1 MPNTLTAQ
9 LLDGKKTASQ
19 VLDSI
24 RTRVDRFAEEGKRP
38 PGLAV
43 VIVGDDPAS
52 HVYVEQKE
60 RVCRSV
66 GFRSIRHC
74 LPEEATEDQLLDLV
88 REMNADSE
96 IDGILVQ
103 LPLPPHMDGDRIIAA
118 IDPRKDVDG
127 FHPINVGR
135 LVTGLGGMEPCT
147 PKGVMALLD
156 AYGIELEGVNAV
168 VIGASD
174 IVGKP
179 MANMLLARNAT
190 VTVCH
195 IMTHDL
201 ASFTRKADVIVVAVG
216 KPGLLTAGMVR
227 EGVVV
232 VDVGI
237 NRVGDSIVGDAD
249 FDGLRGKASWITPVP
264 GGVGPMTTAMLM
276 LNTLEG
282 YIGGGAGAPLA

>member
-1 MPNTLTAQ
+1 MAQ

-19 VLDSI
+19 VLDRI
-24 RTRVDRFAEEGKRP
+24 RARVDRLSEDGKRP

-52 HVYVEQKE
+52 RVYVEQKE
-60 RVCRSV
+60 RVCSSV
-66 GFRSIRHC
+66 GFRSILHR
-74 LPEEATEDQLLDLV
+74 LSEETTEGELLDLV
-88 REMNADSE
+88 GRMNSDPDV
-96 IDGILVQ
+96 DGILVQ
-103 LPLPPHMDGDRIIAA
+103 LPLPPHMDGNRVVAA
-118 IDPRKDVDG
+118 IDPCKDVDG

-135 LVTGLGGMEPCT
+135 LVTGLGGIEPCT

-156 AYGIELEGVNAV
+156 AYGIELEGADAV

-179 MANMLLARNAT
+179 MAHMLLARNAT

-195 IMTHDL
+195 ILTRDL

-216 KPGLLTAGMVR
+216 KPGLLTADMVH

-249 FDGLRGKASWITPVP
+249 FDALQEKASWITPVP
-264 GGVGPMTTAMLM
+264 GGVGPMTIAMLM
-276 LNTLEG
+276 LNTLES
-282 YIGGGAGAPLA
+282 YLRREGAPAVA